1 MKCFLIV
8 EINNVKFNVKFTRR
22 LLSIKETYEVRMEN
36 DDQPFDFK

>member
-1 MKCFLIV
+1 MQYFLLV

-36 DDQPFDFK
+36 DDHPSDTN